1 MKSVEWVDALPDIKN
16 YYKALGIEI
25 VWHWHEDRLTNLQF
39 RIHSPETG
47 PITYIHLGWAKSHR
61 TK

>member
-1 MKSVEWVDALPDIKN
+1 VKSVEGVDALLDIKGS
-16 YYKALGIEI
+16 YKALGIEI

-39 RIHSPETG
+39 RIHSPETD
-47 PITYIHLGWAKSHR
+47 PITYIHLGWAKSDR